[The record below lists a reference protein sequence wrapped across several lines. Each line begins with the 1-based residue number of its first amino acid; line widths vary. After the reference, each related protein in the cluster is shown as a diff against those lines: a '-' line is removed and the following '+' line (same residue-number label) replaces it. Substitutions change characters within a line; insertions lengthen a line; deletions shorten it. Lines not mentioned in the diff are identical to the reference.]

1 MKVSDSLPVCPPPHN
16 NWAGSPLAPQ
26 HPQPQHAHQVGAIG
40 DALLAMKITTDL
52 CEFDR
57 EDNFT
62 AFKKNKPHSLGRF
75 QQSQSQSA
83 RKEMYLTRYLK
94 NHIGNNHHKKC

>member
-1 MKVSDSLPVCPPPHN
+1 MKVSDSLPVCPPPYN

-62 AFKKNKPHSLGRF
+62 AFKKTNLTALAGSSSLSR
-75 QQSQSQSA
+75 SLP
-83 RKEMYLTRYLK
+83 E
-94 NHIGNNHHKKC
+94 KKCI

>member
-1 MKVSDSLPVCPPPHN
+1 MKVSDSLPVCPPPYN
-16 NWAGSPLAPQ
+16 DWAGTPLAPQ

-40 DALLAMKITTDL
+40 DALLAMKITTDQ

-62 AFKKNKPHSLGRF
+62 AFKK
-75 QQSQSQSA
+75 QTSQPWPVPAVSVAVCPKRNASDQVLEES
-83 RKEMYLTRYLK
+83 
-94 NHIGNNHHKKC
+94 HW